1 MNRRLLRVREKQRGN
16 GREAAGCSDCS
27 SSSSSKGRR
36 ERDRMQDQRADM
48 WFKQSPLSLPL
59 TPSHSFRGM
68 QSVGEQSGTD
78 NTVLSQREK
87 GNEERGSKGTEA
99 VAGKPDPAAR
109 HSDRQTHT

>member
-1 MNRRLLRVREKQRGN
+1 MEGKQLDAAIAAAAAAAAAREG
-16 GREAAGCSDCS
+16 
-27 SSSSSKGRR
+27 

-59 TPSHSFRGM
+59 TLSHSFRGM